1 MKNTRC
7 TSCGPQADFNIDG
20 VGVRVKERTTA
31 EKGRRVQDS
40 LRRSEVN
47 LYTSWVHLDRVR
59 IIDLYI
65 FIYKQGRAKRSP
77 MIDTVRIQEDNRMRA
92 EGNKKASVFY

>member
-1 MKNTRC
+1 MTRL
-7 TSCGPQADFNIDG
+7 TSRFHYRRGRNAGRRKDDDGGEGP
-20 VGVRVKERTTA
+20 
-31 EKGRRVQDS
+31 RVQDS
-40 LRRSEVN
+40 LCRGKVN

-59 IIDLYI
+59 IISKYTRTLYTR
-65 FIYKQGRAKRSP
+65 KQGRAKRSP